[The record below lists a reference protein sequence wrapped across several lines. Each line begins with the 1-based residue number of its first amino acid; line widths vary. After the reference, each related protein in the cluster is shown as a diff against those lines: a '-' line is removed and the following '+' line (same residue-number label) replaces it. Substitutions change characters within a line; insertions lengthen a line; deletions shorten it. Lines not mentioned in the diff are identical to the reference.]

1 MDLIEL
7 TTKNIEIE
15 KYYQKIIIDYV
26 GAICCFSGIV
36 RQDKNKKICHL
47 FYEAY
52 IKLAKKNLA
61 KIVTEIKNRYPVKKI
76 VIVHR
81 LGKVKP
87 SECSL
92 FVAMSSPHRKEGF
105 LACEYC
111 VEMIKKKI
119 PIWKKE
125 VFKDGSFQWK

>member
-1 MDLIEL
+1 M
-7 TTKNIEIE
+7 
-15 KYYQKIIIDYV
+15 
-26 GAICCFSGIV
+26 
-36 RQDKNKKICHL
+36 
-47 FYEAY
+47 
-52 IKLAKKNLA
+52 
-61 KIVTEIKNRYPVKKI
+61 
-76 VIVHR
+76 HR

>member
-1 MDLIEL
+1 MDLKL
-7 TTKNIEIE
+7 TTKNLEIE